1 MTTMPRSLVLSG
13 GGKYADPWHRFA
25 RTSARLADV
34 LWSLGHRVEVTDFVS
49 DRVADLAQA
58 DLAGFDL
65 IVVNAAAGPGLGTG
79 EQDAARDGL
88 RAAVERGVGVLAVHV
103 GVGTLLRLPQWEAV
117 TGAVWVEGQSGHPP
131 LGPARVQTHQDR
143 HPVVAS
149 VPDFDVIDERYTG
162 LRLAPGLVPLATHRH
177 HGRQHP
183 LVWAR
188 ELGRT
193 RVVADA
199 LGHDTRSYDSAGH
212 RRLLS
217 RAVQWLTEE
226 R

>member
-1 MTTMPRSLVLSG
+1 MPRSLVLSG
-13 GGKYADPWHRFA
+13 GGKFADPWHRFA

-34 LWSLGHRVEVTDFVS
+34 LWSLGHQVEVTDFVS
-49 DRVADLAQA
+49 DRVADLTH
-58 DLAGFDL
+58 FDL
-65 IVVNAAAGPGLGTG
+65 IVVNAANGPGLSPA

-88 RAAVERGVGVLAVHV
+88 RAALDRGVGVLAVHV
-103 GVGTLLRLPQWEAV
+103 GVGALLRLPQWEAV
-117 TGAVWVEGQSGHPP
+117 TGAAWVEGQSGHPP
-131 LGPARVQTHQDR
+131 LGPTRVQTHQDR
-143 HPVVAS
+143 HPIMGA
-149 VPDFDVIDERYTG
+149 VPDFDVTDERYTG

-177 HGRQHP
+177 QGRQYP

-188 ELGRT
+188 ELGPT

-212 RRLLS
+212 RRLLT
-217 RAVQWLTEE
+217 RAVQWLTED

>member
-1 MTTMPRSLVLSG
+1 MPRSLVLSG
-13 GGKYADPWHRFA
+13 GGKFADPWHRFA
-25 RTSARLADV
+25 GTSARLADV
-34 LWSLGHRVEVTDFVS
+34 LWSLGHQVEVTDFVS
-49 DRVADLAQA
+49 DRVADLAH
-58 DLAGFDL
+58 FDL
-65 IVVNAAAGPGLGTG
+65 IVVNAAAGPGLSAA

-88 RAAVERGVGVLAVHV
+88 RTALDRGVGVLAMHV
-103 GVGTLLRLPQWEAV
+103 GVCALLRLPQWETV

-143 HPVVAS
+143 HPIVGS
-149 VPDFDVIDERYTG
+149 VPDFDLTDERYTG

-177 HGRQHP
+177 QGRQYP

-193 RVVADA
+193 RVVADT
-199 LGHDTRSYDSAGH
+199 LGHGVQSYDSAGH

-217 RAVQWLTEE
+217 RAVRWLTED

>member
-1 MTTMPRSLVLSG
+1 MPRSLVLSG
-13 GGKYADPWHRFA
+13 GGKFADPWHRFA

-34 LWSLGHRVEVTDFVS
+34 LWSLGHQVEVTDFVA
-49 DRVADLAQA
+49 DRVAALS
-58 DLAGFDL
+58 GFDL
-65 IVVNAAAGPGLGTG
+65 IVVNAAAGPGGSAA

-88 RAAVERGVGVLAVHV
+88 RAALDRGLGVLAMHV
-103 GVGTLLRLPQWEAV
+103 GVCTLLRLPQWEAV
-117 TGAVWVEGQSGHPP
+117 TGAVWVEGQAGHPP

-143 HPVVAS
+143 HPIVAS

-183 LVWAR
+183 VVWAR
-188 ELGRT
+188 ELGRS
-193 RVVADA
+193 RVVADT
-199 LGHDTRSYDSAGH
+199 LGHGVQSYDSAGH
-212 RRLLS
+212 RRLLTH
-217 RAVQWLTEE
+217 AVRWLTED

>member
-1 MTTMPRSLVLSG
+1 MPRSLVLSG
-13 GGKYADPWHRFA
+13 GGTFADPWHRFG

-34 LWSLGHRVEVTDFVS
+34 LWSLGHRVEVTDFVA
-49 DRVADLAQA
+49 DRVAGLTQSGPG
-58 DLAGFDL
+58 GFDL
-65 IVVNAAAGPGLGTG
+65 IVVNAAAGPGLLPA
-79 EQDAARDGL
+79 EQDAARAGL
-88 RAAVERGVGVLAVHV
+88 RTALNRGLGVLAVHV
-103 GVGTLLRLPQWEAV
+103 GVGTLLGLPEWEKV

-143 HPVVAS
+143 HPIVAG

-162 LRLAPGLVPLATHRH
+162 LRLVPGIVPLATHRH
-177 HGRQHP
+177 QGRQHP

-188 ELGRT
+188 ELGPS

-199 LGHDTRSYDSAGH
+199 LGHDVRSYDSASH
-212 RRLLS
+212 RRLLT

>member
-1 MTTMPRSLVLSG
+1 
-13 GGKYADPWHRFA
+13 
-25 RTSARLADV
+25 
-34 LWSLGHRVEVTDFVS
+34 VTDFVS
-49 DRVADLAQA
+49 DRVADLAQ
-58 DLAGFDL
+58 FDL
-65 IVVNAAAGPGLGTG
+65 IVVNAAAGPGLTTA

-88 RAAVERGVGVLAVHV
+88 LTALDRGVGVLAMHT
-103 GVGTLLRLPQWEAV
+103 GVCALLRLPQWEAV
-117 TGAVWVEGQSGHPP
+117 TGAVWVQGQSGHPP

-143 HPVVAS
+143 HPIVGP

-177 HGRQHP
+177 QGRQYP

-188 ELGRT
+188 DLGRT

-199 LGHDTRSYDSAGH
+199 LGHDPRSYDSAGH
-212 RRLLS
+212 RRLLIH
-217 RAVQWLTEE
+217 AVQWLTGD